1 MHSLMYDLHTK
12 ADAKVTALDLM
23 YDEIPSYSDYVEDV
37 AEKYYPGAI
46 KAFCETFPF
55 CTQDA
60 KDPCLL
66 HIDHDAAKVAL
77 RKQLEEAYV
86 LLGSILQSDAD
97 RSYDRYQVA
106 NLVNGYPYGEH
117 MLLDSY
123 EDMTDV
129 EFMEYCASPQSPNEL
144 YVKHIWDYHS

>member
-12 ADAKVTALDLM
+12 ATAKVTALDLM
-23 YDEIPSYSDYVEDV
+23 YDEIPSYADYVEDV
-37 AEKYYPGAI
+37 DEKYHPGAI
-46 KAFCETFPF
+46 KEFCKTFPF
-55 CTQDA
+55 CTQDGN
-60 KDPCLL
+60 DPYLL
-66 HIDHDAAKVAL
+66 HINHAAAKTAL
-77 RKQLEEAYV
+77 RMQLEEAYA
-86 LLGSILQSDAD
+86 LLGRLLQSGMD

-106 NLVNGYPYGEH
+106 NLVNGYQYGEH

-129 EFMEYCASPQSPNEL
+129 EFMDYCARPQSPNEL